1 MTIDDGLYEELLDLN
16 AKQLQ
21 VMNKLIVNLKEQKH
35 DRWCDTGM
43 AERETGIPSAR
54 IRYLA
59 RQGHIASRKRGVRLI
74 EVRLSDL
81 DSYR

>member
-1 MTIDDGLYEELLDLN
+1 MSLSRESLQALVESTKAQNTVLLSILSELSEDR
-16 AKQLQ
+16 
-21 VMNKLIVNLKEQKH
+21 E
-35 DRWCDTGM
+35 RWCDTGM

-59 RQGHIASRKRGVRLI
+59 RQGHIASRKRGIRLI
-74 EVRLSDL
+74 EVRLRDL

>member
-1 MTIDDGLYEELLDLN
+1 MSLSRESLQALVESTKAQNTVLLSILSELSEDR
-16 AKQLQ
+16 
-21 VMNKLIVNLKEQKH
+21 

-74 EVRLSDL
+74 EVRLRDL

>member
-1 MTIDDGLYEELLDLN
+1 MSLSRESLQALVESTKAQNTVLLSILSELSEDR
-16 AKQLQ
+16 
-21 VMNKLIVNLKEQKH
+21 

>member
-1 MTIDDGLYEELLDLN
+1 MSLSRESLQALVESTKAQNTVLLSILSELSEDR
-16 AKQLQ
+16 
-21 VMNKLIVNLKEQKH
+21 

-59 RQGHIASRKRGVRLI
+59 RQGHIASRKRGIRLI